1 MSAFFRVAF
10 LALILGSSSL
20 VGCRQAAVPEQ
31 VQAVNQIPLTV
42 SIEPQKYFVERI
54 GGDRVNVNVM
64 VPIGT
69 DPHTYEPKPDQ
80 MRALAGSKAYFRIG
94 GDLEDAWMPRLLAAN
109 SNLNIVD
116 TSQNIEKIPTVG
128 HSHDHGHD
136 HGHDK
141 AEKAAPETGES
152 LDSHIW
158 LSPQRVKQQAQTI
171 YQSLVKLDPQHQAEY
186 EANLKKFTQDLDSL
200 DQDIR
205 QQLTGLK
212 HKTFMVFHPEWGY
225 FAKDYGLTM
234 VAIEVE
240 GSEPSAAE
248 LADII
253 KEAKEKQI
261 KVIFTQPEFS
271 PQTSN
276 AIAQEI
282 GAKVIPISAFSAD
295 WLNNMRQVS
304 QTLATELKS

>member
-1 MSAFFRVAF
+1 MSGFLRVAF
-10 LALILGSSSL
+10 LALIIGSSSL
-20 VGCRQAAVPEQ
+20 VGCRQAAVTEQ
-31 VQAVNQIPLTV
+31 VQAVNQIPVTV

-54 GGDRVNVNVM
+54 GGDRFTVNVM
-64 VPIGT
+64 VPTGT
-69 DPHTYEPKPDQ
+69 DPHTYEPKPNQ
-80 MRALAGSKAYFRIG
+80 MQALANSKVYFKIG
-94 GDLEDAWMPRLLAAN
+94 GDLENAWIPRLLAAN
-109 SNLNIVD
+109 SKLNIVD
-116 TSQNIEKIPTVG
+116 TSQNIEKIPIVD
-128 HSHDHGHD
+128 HHHDHGHD
-136 HGHDK
+136 DK
-141 AEKAAPETGES
+141 EKAKSSTGET

-171 YQSLVKLDPQHQAEY
+171 YQSLVKLDPQHKAEY
-186 EANLKKFTQDLDSL
+186 EANLKQFTKDIDNL

-205 QQLTGLK
+205 QQLSGLK

-240 GSEPSAAE
+240 GNEPSAAE

-253 KEAKEKQI
+253 KEAKENQI

-282 GAKVIPISAFSAD
+282 GAKVVPISAFSSD